1 VLLIPL
7 IGAAPW
13 IYSWRNRSKYL
24 KLYKELRSIEKGLR
38 GPMALRAGDIEARLD
53 GIEDTLDKVRIS
65 TAFLDELYTLKEHI
79 QIVRE
84 KLARRLSEQPKDAE
98 S

>member
-1 VLLIPL
+1 
-7 IGAAPW
+7 
-13 IYSWRNRSKYL
+13 
-24 KLYKELRSIEKGLR
+24 
-38 GPMALRAGDIEARLD
+38 MALRAGDFEARLD

-84 KLARRLSEQPKDAE
+84 KLAKRLSEQPKDAE